1 MTILEDHNRQL
12 EAQLERLRQLVQS
25 ETASPVSPGLQAR
38 YVVAADLHHE
48 EVDIKIVA
56 DRPQPP
62 SASLAVPNGLS
73 DRSSGSYSDEQR
85 LSGTSGSLN
94 LSQHNTETVQVR
106 PLTPLINL
114 NNLTSHDILSLS
126 Y

>member
-1 MTILEDHNRQL
+1 MLANYDKLLLGAIRIVMEARMTILEDHNRQL
-12 EAQLERLRQLVQS
+12 EAQLERLRQLVHS

-48 EVDIKIVA
+48 EVEEIKIVT

-62 SASLAVPNGLS
+62 ASLAVPAGQS
-73 DRSSGSYSDEQR
+73 DRSSGSYSDDQR

-94 LSQHNTETVQVR
+94 LSQHNTETVQV
-106 PLTPLINL
+106 
-114 NNLTSHDILSLS
+114 S
-126 Y
+126 